1 MLSRTAFYSGEG
13 VLVSAVGICADS
25 EPILNFLECSAVD
38 GRQILRVAE
47 IRQGIRRWESQVCDP
62 YDKSQAVRDTVK
74 QLRDVIDCAL
84 VVKHKG
90 EKFDSCKPAVT

>member
-38 GRQILRVAE
+38 GRQILPVAE
-47 IRQGIRRWESQVCDP
+47 IRQVFDAGKATYAIHTIR
-62 YDKSQAVRDTVK
+62 VRLYATV
-74 QLRDVIDCAL
+74 LSNSA
-84 VVKHKG
+84 
-90 EKFDSCKPAVT
+90 T